1 MRYSPW
7 IALPL
12 SALIFSACKPK
23 EQAPAADTTTPAAE
37 TPAQTATPT
46 PATPTPPT
54 PTPEP
59 PKPQTPAITPAERAA
74 KLGFAR
80 HLPADTQCIVSI
92 HNPAQAVKRIKAS
105 QLWNVIS
112 EVSGA
117 PVMGDDD
124 LLDDLEEEMDSE
136 QDGAIGGAA
145 IGGVIGE
152 QIPDADTDIVIPD
165 DTDADI
171 NAEAPTG
178 GNPGRLLE
186 REITLAFGQDT
197 ANQTKNLLTL
207 HRRMSYHQMKSL
219 AQLFAKAAEEE
230 EVGMLDASEI
240 FSEDMAKSL
249 LTDPQAGTSLFALM
263 SMPPIYAAFLSTPEN
278 READS
283 RDITNNLEM
292 LSMMGDG
299 MVTDVEVQSA
309 GVTFSGK
316 KILGA
321 KIAESMA
328 DSRGEASEFMGE
340 ETFDKLVAEIA
351 KKNLVILTGA
361 VGDYFVVFI
370 GSSENDLRIAASP
383 EESLAASSLAFADPY
398 ITKDLLAVVHGS
410 KDLISALVSSAG
422 GFKDMA
428 DGLRDGIS
436 GSTALGDTRD
446 IETLLQL
453 VADKESDLKKLQS
466 AEATQSVFYFEDGL
480 KGESF
485 GGIDYGAID
494 WNADNRMGDLAKAD
508 GVFLFAN
515 LSTASSF
522 DKAAIDYYEAIMETA
537 YTIALKVAEKGG
549 EDIDLAQF
557 TQGIQLFDS
566 KFRVELVNIWK
577 ALSTDMED
585 GLGRERAWVI
595 DLNGSVPPIPGIPQP
610 IIDKAKFP
618 RLCLVAPVA
627 DRTKLASSW
636 TRINESSTRILGHVS
651 EMMGTQIPMQK
662 PISSDKDG
670 LTTWFFS
677 MPFFND
683 DFMPSVTVGDDWFAT
698 STSKVHAVDLIKQA
712 SESKSS
718 SKGLVFKIDFK
729 AFQTYLKETMPVL
742 TENAEALN
750 MSPDDIGSLSRMP
763 DAIQELDSLELTSR
777 KENGTIHTSFHFK
790 TR

>member
-12 SALIFSACKPK
+12 SALIFSSCKPK
-23 EQAPAADTTTPAAE
+23 EQAPAADTTTPTAE
-37 TPAQTATPT
+37 TPAQPAPT
-46 PATPTPPT
+46 TPPT
-54 PTPEP
+54 PTPQA
-59 PKPQTPAITPAERAA
+59 PKPQATAITPAERAA

-80 HLPADTQCIVSI
+80 HLPADTQCIISI

-105 QLWNVIS
+105 QLWSVIS
-112 EVSGA
+112 EVSGS
-117 PVMGDDD
+117 PVMGGDD

-136 QDGAIGGAA
+136 QDGALSGAA
-145 IGGVIGE
+145 VGGIIGE
-152 QIPDADTDIVIPD
+152 QVEIDDTDIPD
-165 DTDADI
+165 DADAD
-171 NAEAPTG
+171 APAG
-178 GNPGRLLE
+178 GKPSRLLE
-186 REITLAFGQDT
+186 REITLAFGQGT
-197 ANQTKNLLTL
+197 ADQTKNLLTL

-219 AQLFAKAAEEE
+219 AQVFAKAAKDDEF
-230 EVGMLDASEI
+230 GMIEPSEI
-240 FSEDMAKSL
+240 FSEEMAKSI

-263 SMPPIYAAFLSTPEN
+263 NMPPIYAAFLSSPET
-278 READS
+278 RESDT

-292 LSMMGDG
+292 LSMMGEEK
-299 MVTDVEVQSA
+299 VTDVEIQS
-309 GVTFSGK
+309 GGFSFTGK

-321 KIAESMA
+321 KVAASMA
-328 DSRGEASEFMGE
+328 DGRDMAAEFMGE

-351 KKNLVILTGA
+351 RKNLVLLTGA
-361 VGDYFVVFI
+361 VGDYFVFFI
-370 GSSENDLRIAASP
+370 GSSEDQCRIAATP
-383 EESLAASSLAFADPY
+383 EESLAASALSFADPY
-398 ITKDLLAVVHGS
+398 LTKDILALVHGS
-410 KDLISALVSSAG
+410 KDLISSLVSSAG
-422 GFKDMA
+422 GLKDMA
-428 DGLRDGIS
+428 DGLREGIS
-436 GSTALGDTRD
+436 GSTSLGDTRD
-446 IETLLQL
+446 IESLLQL

-485 GGIDYGAID
+485 GGVDYGAID
-494 WNADNRMGDLAKAD
+494 YTAENRMGDLAKTD

-515 LSTASSF
+515 LSTASAF

-549 EDIDLAQF
+549 ENIEIPQF
-557 TQGIQLFDS
+557 TDGIKLFDS
-566 KFRVELVNIWK
+566 KFRIELVNIWK
-577 ALSTDMED
+577 ALSTDIED

-610 IIDKAKFP
+610 IVDKAKFP
-618 RLCLVAPVA
+618 RISLVAPVV
-627 DRTKLASSW
+627 DRSKLASAW

-651 EMMGTQIPMQK
+651 EMMDTQIPMQK

-683 DFMPSVTVGDDWFAT
+683 DFMPSVTVGDKWFAT
-698 STSKVHAVDLIKQA
+698 STSKVQAVDLIKQA
-712 SESKSS
+712 SESTSTS
-718 SKGLVFKIDFK
+718 QGLVLKIDFK
-729 AFQTYLKETMPVL
+729 AFQTFLKETIPVL
-742 TENAEALN
+742 SENAEALD
-750 MSPDDIGSLSRMP
+750 MSQEDINSLSRMP